1 MLYSFHPR
9 TWRWLF
15 PDVVTVGGGGVDGC
29 ISGDGG
35 VWEVM
40 KAPETQFGWMY
51 IVVIINRGADYISPE
66 CR

>member
-15 PDVVTVGGGGVDGC
+15 PDVVTVGGGGGVDGC

-35 VWEVM
+35 VWEVL
-40 KAPETQFGWMY
+40 KAPET
-51 IVVIINRGADYISPE
+51 
-66 CR
+66 